1 MPNPK
6 FILAVLFLLPALVA
20 CEDARDYDLSTGPEI
35 QLLEA
40 TSEFVRVGWG
50 DIFPDARKFHIERK
64 KKVQDDHDDYGDRKF
79 RTLEELPPEAREYTD
94 TDLKDRTFKYR
105 LRAFFK
111 NGRTARSVI
120 LEVEV
125 PDPPAP
131 LVLAPDRRGEVSP
144 NGRFLARIFGDR
156 LIVTDLASGARTPAT
171 AGDLGPESGFC
182 WMPDSRHLAIVAGD
196 SGGEDLHLT
205 DFPTGESRAL
215 TLAGVGAADPE
226 VSPDGAFL
234 TFRRDDGIHRLPLE
248 GLIEPEPMFG
258 PRNTRR

>member
-1 MPNPK
+1 MSKPK
-6 FILAVLFLLPALVA
+6 FIVVALFLLPVLVA

-35 QLLEA
+35 FLLEA
-40 TSEFVRVGWG
+40 TSEFVRLGWG

-64 KKVQDDHDDYGDRKF
+64 KKVDDDHDDYGDRKF

-131 LVLAPDRRGEVSP
+131 LVLAPDRGGEVSP
-144 NGRFLARIFGDR
+144 DGRYLARIIGDR
-156 LIVTDLASGARTPAT
+156 LIVTDLASGSRTPAT
-171 AGDLGPESGFC
+171 TGDLGTESGFC
-182 WMPDSRHLAIVAGD
+182 WLPDSRHLVIVAG
-196 SGGEDLHLT
+196 SPGGEELHLT
-205 DFPTGESRAL
+205 DFPTGVVGPL
-215 TLAGVGAADPE
+215 TISGEGARDPA
-226 VSPDGAFL
+226 VTPDGLFL
-234 TFRRDDGIHRLPLE
+234 TFRRDDGIHFIALVDFVELSGR
-248 GLIEPEPMFG
+248 
-258 PRNTRR
+258 